1 MDILQKNKLII
12 IILCLVFF
20 VCYSSSS
27 IANEANSVK
36 WRLGGVH
43 AVNTPET
50 IGLNYFAEL
59 VKEKTNSEMV
69 IEIYPAGQLGD
80 EVSMIE
86 NTIIGAQEMFA
97 NVMDWNQHIVKDYGI
112 FAMTFAFSDINHI
125 KRFFETD
132 RYKQM
137 EAEMIEKGVRILAK
151 NWYRLPRALVTKFPV
166 FSIDDLKGH
175 TFRMPA
181 LETYFRTF
189 EQFGVNPVE
198 IPWAEAYSALEHGIA
213 DGMDSPIGSIYG
225 MGFYKV
231 APFITNTRHMMAPFN
246 LLVSEKAYQSLDQEL
261 RSKLIEAADEAGEYY
276 TKMVAEEFEADKI
289 KMLDEGAVYIEIGTK
304 KFSEKSKVIA
314 VEFEKQGLWSEGL
327 FEYIQNL

>member
-1 MDILQKNKLII
+1 MNFTNTKKIFLLFLFILLIN
-12 IILCLVFF
+12 FSF
-20 VCYSSSS
+20 SSV
-27 IANEANSVK
+27 AAEPTVK

-43 AVNTPET
+43 GVTTPET

-59 VKEKTNSEMV
+59 VEEKTDGEMV
-69 IEIYPAGQLGD
+69 VEIYPAGQLGD

-112 FAMTFAFSDINHI
+112 FAMTFAFSDVTHIN
-125 KRFFETD
+125 RFFETEK
-132 RYKQM
+132 YQQM
-137 EAEMIEKGVRILAK
+137 EEEMIDQGVRILAK
-151 NWYRLPRALVTKFPV
+151 NWYRLPRAIVTKFPV
-166 FSIDDLKGH
+166 FTIDDLKGH

-181 LETYFRTF
+181 LETYFLAF

-198 IPWAEAYSALEHGIA
+198 IPWAEAYSALERGIG

-246 LLVSEKAYQSLDQEL
+246 LLVSERAYQSLSPEL
-261 RSKLIEAADEAGEYY
+261 REKLTEAAHEAGEYY
-276 TKMVAEEFEADKI
+276 TNMLAEKFENDKQ
-289 KMLDEGAVYIEIGTK
+289 KMLNEGAVYVEISTK
-304 KFSEKSKVIA
+304 EFAERSKGLA
-314 VEFEKQGLWSEGL
+314 ADFEKKGLWSEGL

>member
-1 MDILQKNKLII
+1 MNFTNTKKIFLLFLFILLIN
-12 IILCLVFF
+12 FSF
-20 VCYSSSS
+20 SSV
-27 IANEANSVK
+27 AAEPTVK

-43 AVNTPET
+43 GVTTPET

-59 VKEKTNSEMV
+59 VEEKTDGEMV
-69 IEIYPAGQLGD
+69 VEIYPAGQLGD

-112 FAMTFAFSDINHI
+112 FAMTFAFSDVTHIN
-125 KRFFETD
+125 RFFETEK
-132 RYKQM
+132 YQQM
-137 EAEMIEKGVRILAK
+137 EEEMIDQGVRILAK
-151 NWYRLPRALVTKFPV
+151 NWYRLPRAIVTKFPV
-166 FSIDDLKGH
+166 FTIDDLKGH

-181 LETYFRTF
+181 LETYFLAF

-198 IPWAEAYSALEHGIA
+198 IPWAEAYSALERGIG

-246 LLVSEKAYQSLDQEL
+246 LLVSERAYQSLSPEL
-261 RSKLIEAADEAGEYY
+261 REKLTEAAHEAGEYY
-276 TKMVAEEFEADKI
+276 TNMLAEEFENDKQ
-289 KMLDEGAVYIEIGTK
+289 KMLNEGAVYVEISTK
-304 KFSEKSKVIA
+304 EFAERSKGLA
-314 VEFEKQGLWSEGL
+314 ADFEKKGLWSEGL

>member
-1 MDILQKNKLII
+1 MNFTNTKKIFLLFLFILLIN
-12 IILCLVFF
+12 FSF
-20 VCYSSSS
+20 SSV
-27 IANEANSVK
+27 AAEPTVK

-43 AVNTPET
+43 GVTTPET

-59 VKEKTNSEMV
+59 VEEKTDGEMV
-69 IEIYPAGQLGD
+69 VEIYPAGQLGD

-112 FAMTFAFSDINHI
+112 FAMTFAFSDVTHIN
-125 KRFFETD
+125 RFFETEK
-132 RYKQM
+132 YQQM
-137 EAEMIEKGVRILAK
+137 EEEMIDQGVRILAK
-151 NWYRLPRALVTKFPV
+151 NWYRLPRAIVTKFPV
-166 FSIDDLKGH
+166 FTIDDLKGH

-181 LETYFRTF
+181 LETCFLAF

-198 IPWAEAYSALEHGIA
+198 IPWAEAYSALERGIG

-246 LLVSEKAYQSLDQEL
+246 LLVSERAYQSLSPEL
-261 RSKLIEAADEAGEYY
+261 REKLTEAAHEAGEYY
-276 TKMVAEEFEADKI
+276 TNMLAEEFENDKQ
-289 KMLDEGAVYIEIGTK
+289 KMLNEGAVYVEISTK
-304 KFSEKSKVIA
+304 EFAERSKGLA
-314 VEFEKQGLWSEGL
+314 ADFEKKGLWSEGL

>member
-1 MDILQKNKLII
+1 MYFTQFKRMSLLILIAFLIS
-12 IILCLVFF
+12 FSF
-20 VCYSSSS
+20 SSV
-27 IANEANSVK
+27 ALEPSVK

-43 AVNTPET
+43 GVTTPET
-50 IGLNYFAEL
+50 IGLNYFAKLLE
-59 VKEKTNSEMV
+59 EKTKGEMIV
-69 IEIYPAGQLGD
+69 EIYPAGQLGD

-86 NTIIGAQEMFA
+86 NTIIGSQEMFA

-112 FAMTFAFSDINHI
+112 FAMTFAFSDVSHI
-125 KRFFETD
+125 RRFMETD
-132 RYKQM
+132 RYMEMEKQM
-137 EAEMIEKGVRILAK
+137 IEEGVRILAK
-151 NWYRLPRALVTKFPV
+151 NWYRLPRAIVTKFPV

-181 LETYFRTF
+181 LETYFRAF

-198 IPWAEAYSALEHGIA
+198 IPWAEAYSALERGIG

-261 RSKLIEAADEAGEYY
+261 RSKLIEAAHEAGDYY
-276 TKMVAEEFEADKI
+276 TKMLAEEFENDKM
-289 KMLDEGAVYIEIGTK
+289 KMLDEGAVYVEISTK
-304 KFSEKSKVIA
+304 EFSERSKEIA
-314 VEFEKQGLWSEGL
+314 AEFEKKGLWSEGL

>member
-1 MDILQKNKLII
+1 MNFTNTKKIFLLFLFILLIN
-12 IILCLVFF
+12 FSF
-20 VCYSSSS
+20 SSV
-27 IANEANSVK
+27 AAEPTVK

-43 AVNTPET
+43 GVTTPET

-59 VKEKTNSEMV
+59 VEEKTDGQMV
-69 IEIYPAGQLGD
+69 VEIYPAGQLGD

-112 FAMTFAFSDINHI
+112 FAMTFAFSDVTHIN
-125 KRFFETD
+125 RFFETEK
-132 RYKQM
+132 YQQM
-137 EAEMIEKGVRILAK
+137 EEEMIDQGVRILAK
-151 NWYRLPRALVTKFPV
+151 NWYRLPRAIVTNFPV
-166 FSIDDLKGH
+166 FTIDDLKGH

-181 LETYFRTF
+181 LETYFLAF

-198 IPWAEAYSALEHGIA
+198 IPWAEAYSALERGIGG
-213 DGMDSPIGSIYG
+213 GMDSPIGSIYG

-246 LLVSEKAYQSLDQEL
+246 LLVSERAYQSLSPEL
-261 RSKLIEAADEAGEYY
+261 REKLTEAAHEAGEYY
-276 TKMVAEEFEADKI
+276 TNMLAEEFENDKQ
-289 KMLDEGAVYIEIGTK
+289 KMLNEGAVYVEISTK
-304 KFSEKSKVIA
+304 EFAERSKGLA
-314 VEFEKQGLWSEGL
+314 ADFEKKGLWSEGL

>member
-1 MDILQKNKLII
+1 MNFTNTKKIFLLFLFILLIN
-12 IILCLVFF
+12 FSF
-20 VCYSSSS
+20 SSV
-27 IANEANSVK
+27 AAEPTVK

-43 AVNTPET
+43 GVTTPET

-59 VKEKTNSEMV
+59 VEEKTDGEMV
-69 IEIYPAGQLGD
+69 VEIYPAGQLGD

-112 FAMTFAFSDINHI
+112 FAMTFAFSDVTHIN
-125 KRFFETD
+125 RFFETEK
-132 RYKQM
+132 YQQM
-137 EAEMIEKGVRILAK
+137 EEEMIDQGVRILAK
-151 NWYRLPRALVTKFPV
+151 NWYRLPRAIVTKFPV
-166 FSIDDLKGH
+166 FTIDDLKGH

-181 LETYFRTF
+181 LETYFLAF

-198 IPWAEAYSALEHGIA
+198 IPWAEAYSALERGVG

-246 LLVSEKAYQSLDQEL
+246 LLVSERAYQSLSPEL
-261 RSKLIEAADEAGEYY
+261 REKLTEAAHEAGEYY
-276 TKMVAEEFEADKI
+276 TNMLAEEFENDKQ
-289 KMLDEGAVYIEIGTK
+289 KMLNEGAVYVEISTK
-304 KFSEKSKVIA
+304 EFAERSKGLA
-314 VEFEKQGLWSEGL
+314 ADFEKKGLWSEGL

>member
-1 MDILQKNKLII
+1 MNFTNTKKIFLLFLFILLIN
-12 IILCLVFF
+12 FSF
-20 VCYSSSS
+20 SSV
-27 IANEANSVK
+27 AAEPTVK

-43 AVNTPET
+43 GVTTPET

-59 VKEKTNSEMV
+59 VEEKTDGEMV
-69 IEIYPAGQLGD
+69 VEIYPAGQLGD

-112 FAMTFAFSDINHI
+112 FAMTFAFSDVAHIN
-125 KRFFETD
+125 RFFETEK
-132 RYKQM
+132 YQQM
-137 EAEMIEKGVRILAK
+137 EEEMIDQGVRILAK
-151 NWYRLPRALVTKFPV
+151 NWYRLPRAIVTKFPV
-166 FSIDDLKGH
+166 FTIDDLKGH

-181 LETYFRTF
+181 LETYFLAF

-198 IPWAEAYSALEHGIA
+198 IPWAEAYSALERGIG

-246 LLVSEKAYQSLDQEL
+246 LLVSERAYQSLSPEL
-261 RSKLIEAADEAGEYY
+261 REKLTEAAHEAGEYY
-276 TKMVAEEFEADKI
+276 TNMLAEEFENDKQ
-289 KMLDEGAVYIEIGTK
+289 KMLNEGAVYVEISTK
-304 KFSEKSKVIA
+304 EFAERSKGLA
-314 VEFEKQGLWSEGL
+314 ADFEKKGLWSEGL

>member
-1 MDILQKNKLII
+1 MYFKQLKKTGLLLLIVLLI
-12 IILCLVFF
+12 GF
-20 VCYSSSS
+20 SSV
-27 IANEANSVK
+27 AAEPTVK

-43 AVNTPET
+43 GVTTPET
-50 IGLNYFAEL
+50 VGLNYFAEL
-59 VKEKTNSEMV
+59 VEEKTNGEMV
-69 IEIYPAGQLGD
+69 VEIYPAGQLGD

-112 FAMTFAFSDINHI
+112 FAMTFAFSDVNHI
-125 KRFFETD
+125 NRFFETE
-132 RYKQM
+132 RYQQM
-137 EAEMIEKGVRILAK
+137 EEEMINQGVRILAK
-151 NWYRLPRALVTKFPV
+151 NWYRLPRAIVTKFPV

-181 LETYFRTF
+181 LETYFLAF

-198 IPWAEAYSALEHGIA
+198 IPWAEAYSALERGIG

-246 LLVSEKAYQSLDQEL
+246 LLVSERAYQALSPEL
-261 RSKLIEAADEAGEYY
+261 REKLTEAAYEAGEYY
-276 TKMVAEEFEADKI
+276 TNMLAEEFENDKV
-289 KMLDEGAVYIEIGTK
+289 KMLDEGAVYVEISTK
-304 KFSEKSKVIA
+304 EFAERSKGLA
-314 VEFEKQGLWSEGL
+314 ADFEKKGLWSEGL

>member
-1 MDILQKNKLII
+1 MRFTNYKKVGVLILLII
-12 IILCLVFF
+12 FTIFSLGSVALG
-20 VCYSSSS
+20 ST
-27 IANEANSVK
+27 VK

-43 AVNTPET
+43 GVATPET
-50 IGLNYFAEL
+50 VALNYFSEL
-59 VKEKTNSEMV
+59 VEEKTNGDMV

-112 FAMTFAFSDINHI
+112 FAMTFAFSDLNHI
-125 KRFFETD
+125 KKFFETD
-132 RYKQM
+132 RYKEM
-137 EAEMIEKGVRILAK
+137 EEGMLSQGVRVLAK
-151 NWYRLPRALVTKFPV
+151 NWYRLPRAIVTKFPV

-181 LETYFRTF
+181 LETYFLAF

-198 IPWAEAYSALEHGIA
+198 IPWAEAYSALERGIG
-213 DGMDSPIGSIYG
+213 DGMDSPIGSIHG

-246 LLVSEKAYQSLDQEL
+246 LLVSEKAYNALSPEL
-261 RSKLIEAADEAGEYY
+261 KDKLVEAAHEAGDYY
-276 TKMVAEEFEADKI
+276 TNILAEEFETDKA
-289 KMLDEGAVYIEIGTK
+289 KMLDEGAIYVEISTK
-304 KFSEKSKVIA
+304 EFAERSKGLA
-314 VEFEKQGLWSEGL
+314 VDFEKKGLWSEGL